1 MGRNFYRAVKTN
13 QNPKSR
19 NRQQV
24 VLSNQPPPAPVVPV
38 VVPVN
43 PITIEQFLYYDA
55 DDNGVLTQSEITSN
69 PTGNFDLIKAAELM
83 RFSIFAYDQYDAF
96 KLNDVDPWE
105 IPPPFDTLYKNPVT
119 VINAIYENV
128 ADAFG
133 ASDPISKPYIPLGF
147 ITESIASNDIFVNWR
162 GTGNTAEWKQDA
174 KFDQTPCSFLPQVPQ
189 KEMVHLGFQ
198 ELYTTTNGSGISP
211 QNTVMN
217 YLNAVTQKQDKTV
230 HVTGHSLGG
239 GLAVLNTC
247 DILENISGFKSVIMY
262 SFAGPRAGD
271 VDFVDTFNA
280 KTLINGT
287 PGCWRVVNDYDIVP
301 MLPTEEQG
309 YKHVNGLYSIKFG
322 NKLTPTNLA
331 DIPLNHSHLTYFVT
345 LVQELRNNKYT
356 AVQLKS
362 KGFTATE
369 LKSGGYLAT
378 EMVTLHGDGG
388 YTYSELQAAG
398 FTTAEL
404 NALPWYMQ
412 PGPTS

>member
-1 MGRNFYRAVKTN
+1 MGINFYRAVKTN

-19 NRQQV
+19 NRQHV
-24 VLSNQPPPAPVVPV
+24 VQSNQPPPAPVVPV

-55 DDNGVLTQSEITSN
+55 DRNGVLTQSEITSN

-96 KLNDVDPWE
+96 KLNDVDTWE

-128 ADAFG
+128 ADAFS
-133 ASDPISKPYIPLGF
+133 ASDPISKPSIPLGF
-147 ITESIASNDIFVNWR
+147 ITESIASNYIFVNWR

-174 KFDQTPCSFLPQVPQ
+174 KFNQTPCSFLPQVPQ

-198 ELYTTTNGSGISP
+198 ELYTTTNDSGISP

-217 YLNAVTQKQDKTV
+217 YLNAVTQKQDKIV

-262 SFAGPRAGD
+262 SFAGPRVGD
-271 VDFVDTFNA
+271 VDFVDTFNT

-287 PGCWRVVNDYDIVP
+287 PGCWRVVNDYDLVP

-356 AVQLKS
+356 AAYLKS

-369 LKSGGYLAT
+369 LKSGGYT
-378 EMVTLHGDGG
+378 RI
-388 YTYSELQAAG
+388 ELQAAG
-398 FTTAEL
+398 FTDAVL
-404 NALPWYMQ
+404 NALPW
-412 PGPTS
+412 

>member
-13 QNPKSR
+13 QKPKSR

-24 VLSNQPPPAPVVPV
+24 VKINQPPPAP

-69 PTGNFDLIKAAELM
+69 PTGIFDLTKAAELM
-83 RFSIFAYDQYDAF
+83 RLSIFAYDQYNQF
-96 KLNDVDPWE
+96 KDDEVNPWE

-128 ADAFG
+128 ADVFG

-147 ITESIASNDIFVNWR
+147 ITESIASNYIFVNWR

-198 ELYTTTNGSGISP
+198 ELYITPTTNPNPSGILSP

-217 YLNAVTQKQDKTV
+217 YLNAVTQKQDKIV
-230 HVTGHSLGG
+230 YVTGHSLGG
-239 GLAVLNTC
+239 ALAVLNTC
-247 DILENISGFKSVIMY
+247 DILANISGFKSVIMY
-262 SFAGPRAGD
+262 NFAGPRAGD
-271 VDFVDTFNA
+271 VDFVDTFNV
-280 KTLINGT
+280 KTLTNGT
-287 PGCWRVVNDYDIVP
+287 AGSWRIVNVYDLVP

-322 NKLTPTNLA
+322 NKLTPINLA

-356 AVQLKS
+356 AAQLKS

-369 LKSGGYLAT
+369 LKS
-378 EMVTLHGDGG
+378 GG

-404 NALPWYMQ
+404 NALPW
-412 PGPTS
+412 

>member
-13 QNPKSR
+13 QNSKSR

-24 VLSNQPPPAPVVPV
+24 VQSNRPPPPVAPVK
-38 VVPVN
+38 

-83 RFSIFAYDQYDAF
+83 RLSIFAYDQYDKF
-96 KLNDVDPWE
+96 KVDDVNPWE

-133 ASDPISKPYIPLGF
+133 ASDPISTPSIPLGF

-174 KFDQTPCSFLPQVPQ
+174 KFNQTPCSFLPQVPQ

-198 ELYTTTNGSGISP
+198 ELYTTPTTNPNPSGILSP

-217 YLNAVTQKQDKTV
+217 YLNAVTQKQNKIV

-239 GLAVLNTC
+239 ALAVLNTC
-247 DILENISGFKSVIMY
+247 DILANISGFKSVIMY
-262 SFAGPRAGD
+262 NFAGPRAGD

-287 PGCWRVVNDYDIVP
+287 PGCWRVVNDYDLVP
-301 MLPTEEQG
+301 MLPIEEQG

-356 AVQLKS
+356 AAYLKS

-369 LKSGGYLAT
+369 LKSGGYT
-378 EMVTLHGDGG
+378 RI
-388 YTYSELQAAG
+388 ELQAAG
-398 FTTAEL
+398 FTDAVL
-404 NALPWYMQ
+404 NALPW
-412 PGPTS
+412 